1 MLPGPAADNVSS
13 LEWRGLRSFVVVL
26 LGKDAPQ
33 RRAPDQ
39 PFLTTDPPGLLPLE
53 AINKAAA
60 AYEASVNRTL
70 FPIKIQLADMAAL
83 AKQASRN
90 RPDDMADKPCDKV
103 GSYSEALLVEC
114 HCACLTWPRAVM
126 LY

>member
-1 MLPGPAADNVSS
+1 M
-13 LEWRGLRSFVVVL
+13 VL

-39 PFLTTDPPGLLPLE
+39 PFLTTEPAGLLPLE

-60 AYEASVNRTL
+60 TYEASVNRTL

-83 AKQASRN
+83 AKQARRN
-90 RPDDMADKPCDKV
+90 MPDDMADKPCDKV
-103 GSYSEALLVEC
+103 RWHPAARMVG
-114 HCACLTWPRAVM
+114 HCTA
-126 LY
+126 